1 LTQNSLTYT
10 VNRGRGQPFDKMWL
24 GAIADD
30 LTGASDLAS
39 VIRRERWTVL
49 QTIGVPRVP
58 LPPADAVVVSL
69 KTRTLPSDEA
79 VAASRSAAAF
89 LRSAG
94 AEQLYFKYCS
104 TFDSTDRGNIGP
116 VIEALLSDLCEDF
129 TVACPAYPALQ
140 RTVYLGH
147 LFVGH
152 DLLSESSMRRHP
164 LTPMTH
170 SNLVRVLARQCRR
183 SIALLPLPD
192 VEQGEEIARQRLDML
207 RREGHVAAIVD
218 SIFERHLSTV
228 GHACRGFPL
237 VTGGAALGGALARAH
252 GRPQRQSEPATL
264 PPRSR
269 PAVIL
274 SGSCSSATLA
284 QLEQVASTVPSMA
297 IDPVALAGD
306 DRTVARVIEWACGN
320 LRQERLLV
328 YSSADPRA
336 VADAQ
341 ARLGRTE
348 AARLVEDAFAAIAAA
363 LAEAGVRTFVVAGGE
378 TAGAVVQALG
388 VRVLAFGEE
397 IDPGVPWTY
406 SLDPEGFF
414 LGMKSGNFGGPD
426 LFIKALGDV
435 A

>member
-1 LTQNSLTYT
+1 M
-10 VNRGRGQPFDKMWL
+10 RL

-49 QTIGVPRVP
+49 QTIGVPRIP

-69 KTRTLPSDEA
+69 KSRTLPPSEA
-79 VAASRSAAAF
+79 VAASLSAAAF
-89 LRSAG
+89 LRRAG
-94 AEQLYFKYCS
+94 ADQFFFKYCS

-116 VIEALLSDLCEDF
+116 VIEALLSDLGENF
-129 TVACPAYPALQ
+129 TIACPAYPALQ
-140 RTVYLGH
+140 RTVYQGH

-152 DLLSESSMRRHP
+152 DLLSESPMRRHP
-164 LTPMTH
+164 LTPMTDA
-170 SNLVRVLARQCRR
+170 NLVRVLGRQCRR
-183 SIALLPLPD
+183 PIALLSLPE
-192 VEQGEEIARQRLDML
+192 VEQGEEIARQRLDVL
-207 RREGHVAAIVD
+207 RREGHVAAVVD
-218 SIFERHLSTV
+218 SIFDRHLATL
-228 GHACRGFPL
+228 GRACVAFPL

-252 GRPQRQSEPATL
+252 GRAPGHPDPAPL

-274 SGSCSSATLA
+274 SGSCSPATLG
-284 QLEQVASTVPSMA
+284 QLQRVVPTVASIA
-297 IDPVALAGD
+297 IDPVALARD
-306 DRTVARVIEWACGN
+306 EQAVARIVHWACEN
-320 LRQERLLV
+320 LRQERVLI
-328 YSSADPRA
+328 YSSADARA
-336 VADAQ
+336 VEDAQ
-341 ARLGRTE
+341 TRLGRTE
-348 AARLVEDAFAAIAAA
+348 AARLIEDAFAAIAAA

-388 VRVLAFGEE
+388 VRVLAFGPD

-406 SLDPEGFF
+406 SLDPEGFS
-414 LGMKSGNFGGPD
+414 LAMKSGNFGGPD